1 MLYWRPYATIIV
13 RTVLG
18 GFLAGLPQFTEKKR
32 INGVYMSIFLDTRKT
47 LSVKSYPVVLLLDPK
62 CLLLQFLQRHRT
74 ANFDEKCVDR
84 GRAEK
89 MIAKNNLIV

>member
-32 INGVYMSIFLDTRKT
+32 INCVYRSIFLE
-47 LSVKSYPVVLLLDPK
+47 Y
-62 CLLLQFLQRHRT
+62 
-74 ANFDEKCVDR
+74 
-84 GRAEK
+84 
-89 MIAKNNLIV
+89 AKNTFS

>member
-62 CLLLQFLQRHRT
+62 CLLLQFLHRHRT